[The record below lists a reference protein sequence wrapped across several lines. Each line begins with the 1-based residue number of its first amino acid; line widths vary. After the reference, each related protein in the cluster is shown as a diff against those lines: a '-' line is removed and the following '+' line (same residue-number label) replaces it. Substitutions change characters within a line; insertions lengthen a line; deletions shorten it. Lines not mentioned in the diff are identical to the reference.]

1 VNSPSQLSPPPRS
14 RRAARFFGLLLPLL
28 LLVVLVY
35 AGWMYACIVRQSTL
49 DQTRRAGAIV
59 VFGAAEYAGKPSPIY
74 RARLEH
80 AAELFRRGLAP
91 LVIITGGAGKDPHF
105 SEGQVG
111 RDFLI
116 AQGLPESH
124 LIAETQGADTSAS
137 AVRVA
142 GILRANRLSD
152 CIAVSDGYHIFRIKK
167 MLRAQGVAVYGAPRP
182 DPHSAWSLQHTPAI
196 LEEIFKYSAWK
207 LGLE

>member
-1 VNSPSQLSPPPRS
+1 MNSSLQISS
-14 RRAARFFGLLLPLL
+14 RHSRAAVFFRVLLPLL
-28 LLVVLVY
+28 LLLILSY
-35 AGWMYACIVRQSTL
+35 IAWMYASIVRQSVL
-49 DQTRRAGAIV
+49 DQTRPAGAIV
-59 VFGAAEYAGKPSPIY
+59 VFGAAEYSGKPSPIY

-80 AAELFRRGLAP
+80 AAELFRRGFAP
-91 LVIITGGAGKDPHF
+91 LVIVTGGAGKDPRF

-142 GILRANRLSD
+142 AILRANGLSD
-152 CIAVSDGYHIFRIKK
+152 CIAVSDGYHIFRIRK
-167 MLRAQGVAVYGAPRP
+167 MLQAQGVAVYGAPRP
-182 DPHSAWSLQHTPAI
+182 DAHSAWSLQHTPAV
-196 LEEIFKYSAWK
+196 LEEIFKYTLWK